1 MTLMSNR
8 HFFIFRLK
16 IAALALCWGLVGSFA
31 FAGGITCSGNNLV
44 ASMRLNDPVSYQKL
58 VGDSSKILNGNGRLW
73 KIEKAGSSA
82 SYLFGTMH
90 LTDPRVIDLTPE
102 AKSAF
107 DSVGTVVIESTEIL
121 DPDVAAKALLAHPD
135 LIMFTGDKSLTSYLD
150 PAQTEKLEKG
160 LTARGISFASVNKMK
175 PWLVAGMV
183 SLPACEALRKKSG
196 ASFLDVKLAIDAKA
210 SSKKVLGLETMA
222 EQLDAMASLPMEL
235 HINGLLDSL
244 ALGDKLDDV
253 METMIVLYT
262 EGNIGMIV
270 PFLKTVSGTTTNSS
284 SYGQLEEAMISARN
298 KTMRDRGLPILEKGS
313 SFIAVG
319 ALHLPGEQGL
329 IELLRVQGYTVSEL
343 AR

>member
-8 HFFIFRLK
+8 NFFIFRLK
-16 IAALALCWGLVGSFA
+16 IATLALCWSLGGSFA
-31 FAGGITCSGNNLV
+31 FADAITCSGNNLV
-44 ASMRLNDPVSYQKL
+44 ASMRLSDPVSYQKL

-73 KIEKAGSSA
+73 KIEKAGIST

-90 LTDPRVIDLTPE
+90 LTDPRVIDLTLE

-107 DSVGTVVIESTEIL
+107 DSVGTIVIESTEVL
-121 DPDVAAKALLAHPD
+121 DPNVAAKALQSRPD
-135 LIMFTGDKSLTSYLD
+135 LLMFTDGKSLTTYLD
-150 PAQTEKLEKG
+150 PAQAEKLEKG
-160 LTARGISFASVNKMK
+160 LKARGIAFASVNKMK

-196 ASFLDVKLAIDAKA
+196 ASFLDIKLAKDAEA
-210 SSKKVLGLETMA
+210 NSKTVLGLETMA

-235 HINGLLDSL
+235 HVNGLLDSL

-313 SFIAVG
+313 AFIAVG

-329 IELLRVQGYTVSEL
+329 IELLRMQGFTVSAL
-343 AR
+343 GR